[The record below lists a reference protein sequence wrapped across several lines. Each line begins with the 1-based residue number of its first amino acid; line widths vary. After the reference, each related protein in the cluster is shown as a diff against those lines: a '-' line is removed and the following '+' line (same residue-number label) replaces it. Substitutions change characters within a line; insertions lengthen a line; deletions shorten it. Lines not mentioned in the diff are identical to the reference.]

1 MVMNYLEK
9 AFETVVPSTGEN
21 TCTVVTFVIS
31 AINVDHVDTF
41 QSFSQARSSG
51 YDYHNDHDDNGHDD
65 LDAPL
70 KVAGLMEPDG
80 QREAKA
86 AIVFSSTNV
95 LLKDYCCVLWYT
107 LNCYVSRYFK
117 L

>member
-1 MVMNYLEK
+1 MRITWTRFIL
-9 AFETVVPSTGEN
+9 
-21 TCTVVTFVIS
+21 
-31 AINVDHVDTF
+31 F
-41 QSFSQARSSG
+41 QVRSSG
-51 YDYHNDHDDNGHDD
+51 YDYHSDHDDNGHDD
-65 LDAPL
+65 PDEESHGDHDNHSHNDHDHHSHGDHDDDVHDDPDAPL

-95 LLKDYCCVLWYT
+95 LLKENYYVLWFT